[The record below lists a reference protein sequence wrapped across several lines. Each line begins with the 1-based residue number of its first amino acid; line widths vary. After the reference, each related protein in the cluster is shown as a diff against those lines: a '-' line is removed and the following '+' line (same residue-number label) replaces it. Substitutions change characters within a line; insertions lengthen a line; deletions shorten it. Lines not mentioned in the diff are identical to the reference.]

1 MSIINKIIPVLLC
14 GGSGSR
20 LWPKSRES
28 FPKQYLKFNLN
39 NNRSFLQE
47 TQNRLLKLKNIERP
61 ILICNEEH
69 RFIVAEQMLEINIQP
84 QSVILEPFGRNTAP
98 AITIAAIK
106 ALEKLEDPLLLIL
119 PADHSIKDVSNFIE
133 TIEVGFDYAN
143 QDKILTFG
151 IPPKGPETGYGYIE
165 AQSRMDFYQKEPVK
179 IRQFL
184 EKPSLNVA
192 KTLIRDTKYVWN
204 SGIFLLKAKVVI
216 QEIKKFFPEIY
227 ISCLES
233 INNSNLDLDFIRL
246 QKESFE
252 KCPNESFD
260 IAIMEKTKL
269 GYVLPLNVGWNDV
282 GNWNSIWEISE
293 KDNLGNAISG
303 NIFLEDSKKSY
314 LISENRLIVA
324 LGIENLIVVDTQ
336 DAILIADKKFS
347 QNVKNIVSKLK
358 DQKYEEAKKHRKIFR
373 PWGSY
378 LSLSEDLSWQVK
390 KINVNPGASL
400 SLQKHRFRTEHW
412 IIVSGIAKV
421 ELEGKTKILKEN
433 ESTYIPLGY
442 KHRLSNPGKELL
454 ILIEV
459 QSGSYL
465 GEDDIVRFEDNYG
478 RRETEPDKLV

>member
-28 FPKQYLKFNLN
+28 FPKQYLRFNLN
-39 NNRSFLQE
+39 NNHSFLQE
-47 TQNRLLKLKNIERP
+47 TQNRLLKLKNIESP
-61 ILICNEEH
+61 IVICNEEH

-84 QSVILEPFGRNTAP
+84 QSIILEPCGRNTAP

-106 ALEKLEDPLLLIL
+106 ALEKVEDPILLLL
-119 PADHSIKDVSNFIE
+119 PADHSIKDVTNFIE
-133 TIEVGFDYAN
+133 TIQVGFDYAN

-165 AQSRMDFYQKEPVK
+165 AQSNMDFNQKEPVK
-179 IRQFL
+179 IRRFL
-184 EKPSLNVA
+184 EKPSLDVA

-204 SGIFLLKAKVVI
+204 SGIFLVKAKVVI

-233 INNSNLDLDFIRL
+233 INKSNLDLDFIRL

-269 GYVLPLNVGWNDV
+269 GYVLPLNVGWNDI

-390 KINVNPGASL
+390 RINVNPGASL
-400 SLQKHRFRTEHW
+400 SLQKHKFRTEHW

-421 ELEGKTKILKEN
+421 ELEGETKILKEN

-442 KHRLSNPGKELL
+442 KHRLSNPGKEPL

-465 GEDDIVRFEDNYG
+465 GEDDIIRFEDNYG
-478 RRETEPDKLV
+478 RGNL